1 MFAAC
6 KSRPCGRVRTLF
18 LASFVA
24 VLSSSLILA
33 QKPSP
38 KPSASPTYDLKT
50 EVKIKGTVDEVKL
63 AGTDSKTKVTR
74 LVVKSGPE
82 SIEVALCPKSF
93 LDDMGVSF
101 SKGDEL
107 EITGSKV
114 KHDDLNEVLARQIV
128 RGNDTVVLR
137 DQKGKP
143 VWN

>member
-1 MFAAC
+1 MFAQS
-6 KSRPCGRVRTLF
+6 KSRSHGRVRTLF
-18 LASFVA
+18 FAWFIA
-24 VLSSSLILA
+24 VLSSSPIFA
-33 QKPSP
+33 QKPP
-38 KPSASPTYDLKT
+38 AKPSAAPTYDLKT

-63 AGTDSKTKVTR
+63 AGTDTKTRVTR
-74 LVVKSGPE
+74 LVVKNGAE
-82 SIEVALCPKSF
+82 SIEVSLCPKSF

-114 KHDDLNEVLARQIV
+114 KHDDLDEILARAIV